1 MGNFRCVQH
10 PFHYYSYHSI
20 LRTSPPLT
28 WRVIR
33 VISTITITARAPRPL
48 GRRHRCCLAAHPF
61 NDVYF
66 FTFSANNAYDE
77 DRSKRKLV
85 RCDCVQ
91 CAWTRTEN
99 WFNVLSMYPNMTAI
113 FKRPGKKLTF
123 FRCPHPSNR
132 NYARARGVALLLAVF
147 IAEIR
152 CNDSSFLT
160 KAMVLGICIL
170 H

>member
-10 PFHYYSYHSI
+10 PFHYYSFVPHSI

-48 GRRHRCCLAAHPF
+48 GRRHRCCLAAYPF

-85 RCDCVQ
+85 RRDCVQ

-99 WFNVLSMYPNMTAI
+99 WFNVLCINVSKHDSHIQEDGERKNWLSSAVLIPPTGHNLWGGPTITSSVY
-113 FKRPGKKLTF
+113 
-123 FRCPHPSNR
+123 CR
-132 NYARARGVALLLAVF
+132 N
-147 IAEIR
+147 
-152 CNDSSFLT
+152 
-160 KAMVLGICIL
+160 
-170 H
+170 